1 MPYLISYTVCFWQ
14 FWSIQSI
21 YVNAIVLSDH
31 HNNDK
36 GFALKR
42 PHNKINTE
50 TWGKRKAMSSLQ
62 LYVTKDTVKSIFPDC
77 LECYLQIM

>member
-50 TWGKRKAMSSLQ
+50 NMGK
-62 LYVTKDTVKSIFPDC
+62 T
-77 LECYLQIM
+77 